1 MEHNPINQAAIFI
14 PFFGMMLL
22 TLLVW
27 LYMYYRRLHYLLGS
41 NIDPQR
47 VATPSRAAQ
56 VIPERVNYPSDNL
69 KNLFELPVLFY
80 AVCLYL
86 YVTAQVDPFYLACAW
101 IFLTLRVVHSA
112 IQCTINLV
120 PARFAAYM
128 LAALA
133 LWIMIGRGAC
143 QLFVA

>member
-1 MEHNPINQAAIFI
+1 MQEGSVSQAAIFI

-22 TLLVW
+22 TVSVW
-27 LYMYYRRLHYLLGS
+27 LYMYARRLRFLSG
-41 NIDPQR
+41 NNVNPQR
-47 VATPSRAAQ
+47 VATPARAAQ

-86 YVTAQVDPFYLACAW
+86 YVTEQVDPFYLACAW
-101 IFLTLRVVHSA
+101 TFLALRVVHSA

-133 LWIMIGRGAC
+133 LWLMIGRGAW
-143 QLFVA
+143 QLLAA